1 MRIRTLFTLTSLI
14 IASASSFCSG
24 GTIVNSVSQDS
35 LYIGDRVHL
44 GVVLMVPRASQVV
57 PPATENGFGKF
68 TVKEWASDK
77 TEKKNA
83 DSLTFHYT
91 VTTYSAENCTIP
103 ALDFILT
110 KEGGADTLRTQPV
123 PMRLILVSSPDTAS
137 IKDLKPQQAVGK
149 PSLAWLWIIL
159 ALAAGVA
166 AFLFIRKYLPK
177 HGKVLRAPPLKPP
190 YDEAMEALAALEAK
204 QYLAK
209 GMIREYAFELS
220 EIVKRYI
227 ERRFDVNAA
236 EFTTEEMLDWIKTSP
251 LDPDCR
257 KSIEWF
263 FSTTDPVKF
272 AKWLPDN
279 DTAYRFG
286 PGMRSFIEKTRPTVE
301 PPGKKEPDPS
311 AAPAQQPA
319 PANTTPA
326 ENGKRRDGSHAS

>member
-1 MRIRTLFTLTSLI
+1 LKKP
-14 IASASSFCSG
+14 G
-24 GTIVNSVSQDS
+24 
-35 LYIGDRVHL
+35 
-44 GVVLMVPRASQVV
+44 PRRRS
-57 PPATENGFGKF
+57 P
-68 TVKEWASDK
+68 
-77 TEKKNA
+77 EKKNA
-83 DSLTFHYT
+83 DSLTFHYV

-103 ALDFILT
+103 ALDFILA

-137 IKDLKPQQAVGK
+137 IKDLKPQQSVGK

-159 ALAAGVA
+159 ALAAGAA
-166 AFLFIRKYLPK
+166 AFLLIRKYLPK
-177 HGKVLRAPPLKPP
+177 QRKVLRPPPPKPP

-204 QYLAK
+204 QYIAK

-227 ERRFDVNAA
+227 ERRFVVNAA

-257 KSIEWF
+257 KSVEWF

-279 DTAYRFG
+279 DTVNKFG
-286 PGMRSFIEKTRPTVE
+286 PGMRSFIEKTRPQLLQ
-301 PPGKKEPDPS
+301 PGKKEPDSSS
-311 AAPAQQPA
+311 AGVKLS
-319 PANTTPA
+319 A
-326 ENGKRRDGSHAS
+326 ETGTASPQSGSGRDGSHAS